1 MEPEPQESTP
11 SRAVPGAGAHS
22 KIFPWAVFALI
33 FGLMMSDY
41 MSRQVLS
48 SVFPVLKAEWDLSD
62 SQLAALTSVVALM
75 VGVLALPMSL
85 LADRW
90 GRVRSVVLMAV
101 LWSFATV
108 LCAAAS
114 NYTQLLGARFLIGFG
129 EAAYASVG
137 LAVML
142 GVFAPRL
149 HASLSGSFLGAAFFG
164 SVVGVALGG
173 VLADRLGWRA
183 AFLVMAAFGMTLI
196 VLFRLVVNENR
207 LARYAA
213 DQPTVG
219 AAGSDGG
226 RAPISSLF
234 TNASLMC
241 AYVGAGLQFFV
252 SGVLL
257 AWLPS
262 YFNRYHGMDAASA
275 GLAAS
280 VFVLLIGAGTVL
292 CGIAAD
298 RVGRRRPERRWTAAI
313 AYAAV
318 AMVCLIIGFHLENGP
333 TQLVLLGIGAF
344 FCSGFSGAT
353 TAVVA
358 SLSHP
363 SIHASSFGV
372 GTLANNV
379 FGLALGPVVVGM
391 LSDRLGL
398 LGALQWVPLASV
410 ASIALL
416 ALGMKL
422 YPAGLRKLASV
433 PLRNSQPAPAASPD
447 ALAPS
452 PSA

>member
-1 MEPEPQESTP
+1 MELETQESPP
-11 SRAVPGAGAHS
+11 SREVSGAGAHS

-90 GRVRSVVLMAV
+90 GRIRSVVLMAV
-101 LWSFATV
+101 MWSVATV

-149 HASLSGSFLGAAFFG
+149 HASLSGAFLGAAFFG
-164 SVVGVALGG
+164 SVIGVALGG
-173 VLADRLGWRA
+173 ILADRLGWRA
-183 AFLVMAAFGMTLI
+183 AFLIMAAFGMTLVI
-196 VLFRLVVNENR
+196 LFRVVVNENR
-207 LARYAA
+207 LARYAP

-219 AAGSDGG
+219 APSAVSG

-234 TNASLMC
+234 TNASLTC
-241 AYVGAGLQFFV
+241 AYVGAGVQFFV

-262 YFNRYHGMDAASA
+262 YFNRYHDMDAAGA

-298 RVGRRRPERRWTAAI
+298 RLGRRRPERRWSAAI
-313 AYAAV
+313 AYAAI
-318 AMVCLIIGFHLENGP
+318 AMVCLMIGFQLENGP
-333 TQLVLLGIGAF
+333 IQLVLLGIGAF

-410 ASIALL
+410 VSIVLL

-433 PLRNSQPAPAASPD
+433 QTRRTHAVLVAPDVHAPTAS
-447 ALAPS
+447 A
-452 PSA
+452 

>member
-1 MEPEPQESTP
+1 MEPEAQSPAAEPASGG
-11 SRAVPGAGAHS
+11 SRS
-22 KIFPWAVFALI
+22 KIFPWLVFALI

-101 LWSFATV
+101 MWSVATV
-108 LCAAAS
+108 LCAAAG

-149 HASLSGSFLGAAFFG
+149 HASLSGAFLGAAFFG
-164 SVVGVALGG
+164 SVIGVALGG
-173 VLADRLGWRA
+173 VLADHLGWRA
-183 AFLVMAAFGMTLI
+183 AFLIMAAFGMTLVI
-196 VLFRLVVNENR
+196 LFRIVVSENR
-207 LARYAA
+207 LARHRA
-213 DQPTVG
+213 DQTTHG
-219 AAGSDGG
+219 ARSSESG
-226 RAPISSLF
+226 RAPVSSLF
-234 TNASLMC
+234 TNASLVC

-262 YFNRYHGMDAASA
+262 YFNRYHDMDASSA

-298 RVGRRRPERRWTAAI
+298 RFGRRRPERRWSAAI
-313 AYAAV
+313 AYAV
-318 AMVCLIIGFHLENGP
+318 IAMVCLMIGFQLDNGP
-333 TQLVLLGIGAF
+333 TQLALLGIGAF

-363 SIHASSFGV
+363 SVHASAFGV

-379 FGLALGPVVVGM
+379 FGLALGPLVVGL

-398 LGALQWVPLASV
+398 LGALQWVPLAYVVSIVVLV
-410 ASIALL
+410 A
-416 ALGMKL
+416 GMRL

-433 PLRNSQPAPAASPD
+433 RLQNSHAAPGAPTGE
-447 ALAPS
+447 LAPS
-452 PSA
+452 ASA

>member
-1 MEPEPQESTP
+1 MELETQSLATEADPGGGRR
-11 SRAVPGAGAHS
+11 SR
-22 KIFPWAVFALI
+22 IFPWAVFVLI

-48 SVFPVLKAEWDLSD
+48 SVFPVLKADWNLSD

-101 LWSFATV
+101 LWSIATV

-149 HASLSGSFLGAAFFG
+149 HASLGGAFLGSAFFG
-164 SVVGVALGG
+164 SVIGVALGG
-173 VLADRLGWRA
+173 VIADRLGWRA
-183 AFLVMAAFGMTLI
+183 AFLIMAAFGLSLV
-196 VLFRLVVNENR
+196 VLFRIVVSENR
-207 LARYAA
+207 LARHAFDQSVAGAPVAA
-213 DQPTVG
+213 
-219 AAGSDGG
+219 GG

-234 TNASLMC
+234 TNASLTC
-241 AYVGAGLQFFV
+241 AYIGGGMQFFV
-252 SGVLL
+252 AGVLL

-262 YFNRYHGMDAASA
+262 YFNRYHDMDAASA

-280 VFVLLIGAGTVL
+280 FFVLLIGAGTVL

-298 RVGRRRPERRWTAAI
+298 RFGRRRPERRWSAAI
-313 AYAAV
+313 AYAV
-318 AMVCLIIGFHLENGP
+318 IAMLCLMIGFQLENGP
-333 TQLVLLGIGAF
+333 VQLILLGTGAF

-379 FGLALGPVVVGM
+379 FGLALGPVVVGI

-398 LGALQWVPLASV
+398 LGALQWVPLAYV
-410 ASIALL
+410 VSIAVLV
-416 ALGMKL
+416 AGMKL

-433 PLRNSQPAPAASPD
+433 PLRGSEMEPVVPNTAGV
-447 ALAPS
+447 
-452 PSA
+452 SA

>member
-1 MEPEPQESTP
+1 MELETQSLAAEADSG
-11 SRAVPGAGAHS
+11 SGRRS

-33 FGLMMSDY
+33 FGLLMSDY

-62 SQLAALTSVVALM
+62 SQLAALTSIVALM
-75 VGVLALPMSL
+75 VGILALPMSL

-90 GRVRSVVLMAV
+90 GRVRSIVLMAV
-101 LWSFATV
+101 LWSVATV

-114 NYTQLLGARFLIGFG
+114 NYTQMLGARFLIGFG

-149 HASLSGSFLGAAFFG
+149 HASLSGAFLGSAFFG
-164 SVVGVALGG
+164 SVIGVALGG
-173 VLADRLGWRA
+173 ILADRLGWRA
-183 AFLVMAAFGMTLI
+183 AFLIMAAFGLTLV
-196 VLFRLVVNENR
+196 VLFRIVVSENR
-207 LARYAA
+207 LANHAVDQATVAA
-213 DQPTVG
+213 PVT
-219 AAGSDGG
+219 AGG
-226 RAPISSLF
+226 RAPIASLF

-241 AYVGAGLQFFV
+241 AYAGAGMQFFV
-252 SGVLL
+252 AGVLL

-262 YFNRYHGMDAASA
+262 YFNRYHDMDTAGA

-280 VFVLLIGAGTVL
+280 FFVLLIGAGTVL

-298 RVGRRRPERRWTAAI
+298 RFGRRQPERRWSAAI
-313 AYAAV
+313 AYGAIS
-318 AMVCLIIGFHLENGP
+318 MVCLMIGFQLENGP
-333 TQLVLLGIGAF
+333 VQLILLGVGAF

-372 GTLANNV
+372 GVFANNV
-379 FGLALGPVVVGM
+379 FGLALGPLVVGI

-398 LGALQWVPLASV
+398 LGALQWIPLAYV
-410 ASIALL
+410 AAIAVLV
-416 ALGMKL
+416 AGMKL
-422 YPAGLRKLASV
+422 YPSGLRKLASV
-433 PLRNSQPAPAASPD
+433 PLKGSETKPEAPNTAGVSV
-447 ALAPS
+447 
-452 PSA
+452 

>member
-1 MEPEPQESTP
+1 MELESQAPTP
-11 SRAVPGAGAHS
+11 TAEVPGAGARS
-22 KIFPWAVFALI
+22 KIYPWVVFALI
-33 FGLMMSDY
+33 LGLMMSDY

-85 LADRW
+85 VADRW
-90 GRVRSVVLMAV
+90 GRVRSVVLMAG
-101 LWSFATV
+101 LWSVATV
-108 LCAAAS
+108 LCAAAG

-137 LAVML
+137 IAVIL
-142 GVFAPRL
+142 GVFSPRL
-149 HASLSGSFLGAAFFG
+149 YASLSGSVIGAGFFG

-173 VLADRLGWRA
+173 VLADRLGWRG
-183 AFLVMAAFGMTLI
+183 AFLIMAAFGLCLV
-196 VLFRLVVNENR
+196 VLFRIVVNEQR
-207 LARYAA
+207 LARYAT
-213 DQPTVG
+213 DQPISEAG
-219 AAGSDGG
+219 ASQGK
-226 RAPISSLF
+226 RAPISSLL
-234 TNASLMC
+234 TNASLTC
-241 AYVGAGLQFFV
+241 AYVGAGIQFFV
-252 SGVLL
+252 AGVLL

-262 YFNRYHGMDAASA
+262 YFNRYHDMSAADA

-298 RVGRRRPERRWTAAI
+298 RIGRRRPERRWSAAI
-313 AYAAV
+313 AYGV
-318 AMVCLIIGFHLENGP
+318 ISMVCLMIGFQLDNGP
-333 TQLVLLGIGAF
+333 LQMTLIGIGAF
-344 FCSGFSGAT
+344 FCSGFTGAT

-363 SIHASSFGV
+363 SIQASAFGV

-379 FGLALGPVVVGM
+379 FGLALGPLVIGL

-398 LGALQWVPLASV
+398 LGALQWVPIASV
-410 ASIALL
+410 FSIAV
-416 ALGMKL
+416 LGLGLKL

-433 PLRNSQPAPAASPD
+433 ELKKPKETSEAPADTLVSQA
-447 ALAPS
+447 
-452 PSA
+452 

>member
-1 MEPEPQESTP
+1 MELESPAPTP
-11 SRAVPGAGAHS
+11 PRAVPGVGAPS
-22 KIFPWAVFALI
+22 KIFPWVVFTLI

-101 LWSFATV
+101 LWSVATV
-108 LCAAAS
+108 LCAAAG
-114 NYTQLLGARFLIGFG
+114 NYSQLLGARFLLGFG

-137 LAVML
+137 MAVML

-149 HASLSGSFLGAAFFG
+149 HASLSGAILGAAFFG

-183 AFLVMAAFGMTLI
+183 AFLVMAAFGLCLI
-196 VLFRLVVNENR
+196 ILFRILVNEQR
-207 LARYAA
+207 LARHATDRPISAA
-213 DQPTVG
+213 P
-219 AAGSDGG
+219 ASGSG
-226 RAPISSLF
+226 RAPISSLL
-234 TNASLMC
+234 TNASLTC
-241 AYVGAGLQFFV
+241 AYVGAGIQFFV

-262 YFNRYHGMDAASA
+262 YFNRYHDMAATDA
-275 GLAAS
+275 GLAAA

-298 RVGRRRPERRWTAAI
+298 RFGRRRPERRWSAAI
-313 AYAAV
+313 AFAAI
-318 AMVCLIIGFHLENGP
+318 AMVCLMVGFQLANGP
-333 TQLVLLGIGAF
+333 VQMVLIGVGAF

-353 TAVVA
+353 TAIVA

-363 SIHASSFGV
+363 SIRASALGV
-372 GTLANNV
+372 GVLANNV
-379 FGLALGPVVVGM
+379 FGLALGPFVVGL

-410 ASIALL
+410 VSIVVLG
-416 ALGMKL
+416 LGMRL
-422 YPAGLRKLASV
+422 YPAGLRRLAVVGSKA
-433 PLRNSQPAPAASPD
+433 SGEASPAATD
-447 ALAPS
+447 TLVATG
-452 PSA
+452 